1 MADNADSCPDK
12 TAAPLPMR
20 CVVSTWWPL
29 ALSWLLMAAEQPA
42 LSAVVARLADP
53 EINLAAFGVVYSIAL
68 IIESPVIMLLSA
80 STALSKDWDSY
91 RKLHRFTMWL
101 SAGLTAL
108 HVLLAF
114 TPLYDLLVVGLVRP
128 PAEIVESTRLGLML
142 MLPWTWAIAYRR
154 FQQGVLIRF
163 GHSRAV
169 SLGTAVRLGADAVV
183 MIGGYLLATLP
194 GVDLPISGVV
204 VASTALAAST
214 TAEAI
219 YAGLR
224 VRPVLR
230 RQVQPVAPVDEPL
243 TRAAFLQF
251 YTPLATTSLL
261 ALGVQPVGSAALSR
275 MPQAL
280 ESLAV
285 WPVLSGFV
293 FLLRSVGMAYNEV
306 VIALLDERGATRSL
320 RRFAFLLAAV
330 VTALLLITVATPLAP
345 LWFRRVSGLKAP
357 LAALAQRGLWLA
369 LPWPALNVLYSW
381 YQGAVVHSRRTRPV
395 TEAVVIYL
403 LISSGILWAGVA
415 WGEVVGL
422 YVAVVAFVGGVV
434 AQTIWLWHRS
444 RGAVQAVEAR
454 DEDTAAVRVAD
465 IAAR

>member
-1 MADNADSCPDK
+1 M
-12 TAAPLPMR
+12 
-20 CVVSTWWPL
+20 
-29 ALSWLLMAAEQPA
+29 
-42 LSAVVARLADP
+42 
-53 EINLAAFGVVYSIAL
+53 I
-68 IIESPVIMLLSA
+68 
-80 STALSKDWDSY
+80 
-91 RKLHRFTMWL
+91 
-101 SAGLTAL
+101 
-108 HVLLAF
+108 
-114 TPLYDLLVVGLVRP
+114 
-128 PAEIVESTRLGLML
+128 

-422 YVAVVAFVGGVV
+422 YVAVVAFAGGVV